1 MKLLETILMAHDFS
15 ASSKNMEETA
25 IEMAKVF
32 NSKIIPIHMLPDD
45 IVNENVRDYMIKI
58 AKEKLKSTAE
68 RLKEA
73 GVKVGS
79 PMLKHGPPHDGIV
92 KASILANANLILTG
106 SGESLQGGSVHLGT
120 TTERIIQKSEKPVF
134 VAKAGVPLNV
144 HHILCPVDFSKAS
157 ERALKNAITITRRF
171 RAELTILGVCEVQDL
186 AWVTSKKV
194 LEEENQIRLT
204 QHKEKFDAFL
214 KKFNLS
220 DLNWIKETPK
230 GNPVAEIR
238 NTISRKMID
247 LLIMGTVG
255 RTGLNRLLMGS
266 VTEKVIR
273 EVPCSFMTLK
283 SEDVINLQ
291 LDTDI
296 KDLENLDRIAMQLI
310 KDGFFE
316 EAIAQFKLCLNINN
330 MHVPAYFG
338 ISTVYEKLN
347 NPKKAE
353 KYRKWG
359 LEIKEK
365 MWYAKVEE
373 EVRKFRSS

>member
-73 GVKVGS
+73 GVEVGS

-338 ISTVYEKLN
+338 ISKVYEKLN